1 MARRMMLIPLVL
13 FTCVASVFLAS
24 ARAEGIND
32 GGFVDIHVSDS
43 GLHAGTDADPREI
56 GLPVYPGAQLKR
68 DEKQDK
74 DAANLA
80 LFTSAF
86 GLKLLVVNYTSDD
99 SAEKIIS
106 FYRDKLKKYGKVI
119 ECHTK
124 DSDPHVNA
132 HMNDDSVKSNELK
145 CDADDT
151 GNNIELKAGTE
162 DNQHAVAI
170 QPNKSGNGV
179 TFALVYVHVRG
190 KQADI

>member
-1 MARRMMLIPLVL
+1 MTRRMMLILLGL

-32 GGFVDIHVSDS
+32 GGFIDIHTSDS

-56 GLPVYPGAQLKR
+56 GLPVYPGAQLKH

-86 GLKLLVVNYTSDD
+86 GLKLLVVNYTSAD
-99 SAEKIIS
+99 SADKVIA

-124 DSDPHVNA
+124 DGDPHVDA
-132 HMNDDSVKSNELK
+132 HANDSGKSNELK

-170 QPNKSGNGV
+170 TPNKSGSGV

>member
-1 MARRMMLIPLVL
+1 MSRRLMAPGLALSACILIVPYV
-13 FTCVASVFLAS
+13 S
-24 ARAEGIND
+24 ALQEKLDDSA
-32 GGFVDIHVSDS
+32 FVDIHISDS
-43 GLHAGTDADPREI
+43 GLHAGNDADPREI
-56 GLPVYPGAQLKR
+56 GLPVYPGAHVKH

-99 SAEKIIS
+99 SADKVIA

-124 DSDPHVNA
+124 DGDPHVNA
-132 HMNDDSVKSNELK
+132 HANDDSGKSNELK

>member
-1 MARRMMLIPLVL
+1 MIRPALVL
-13 FTCVASVFLAS
+13 ASLLSGSLLSVPLAS
-24 ARAEGIND
+24 ALAVRPAD
-32 GGFVDIHVSDS
+32 GPFVDIRSSDS
-43 GLHAGTDADPREI
+43 GLHAGNDADAREI
-56 GLPVYPGAQLKR
+56 GLPVYPGAQPKR
-68 DEKQDK
+68 DQKQDK

-86 GLKLLVVNYTSDD
+86 GLKLLVVNYTSGD
-99 SAEKIIS
+99 SAEKVIA

-124 DSDPHVNA
+124 DGDPHVQA
-132 HMNDDSVKSNELK
+132 HPNDDSGKSNELK

-170 QPNKSGNGV
+170 QPNASGNGV